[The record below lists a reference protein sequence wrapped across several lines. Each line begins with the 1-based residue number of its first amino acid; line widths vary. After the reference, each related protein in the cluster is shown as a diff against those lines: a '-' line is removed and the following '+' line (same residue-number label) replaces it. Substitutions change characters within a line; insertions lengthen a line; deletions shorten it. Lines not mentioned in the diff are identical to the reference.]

1 LLDRAS
7 DLLLGVDSGAP
18 RRQHEV
24 ELRPGATVVLFTD
37 GLVEHRDATL
47 DDGLDHL
54 LAAGADLAGRPV
66 DELCDELIARL
77 RPDLVDDIALL
88 ALRVRGQRV
97 AARMTPVLLAEVV
110 AASAA
115 VAATRS
121 RTAKA
126 QAIADL
132 LRRAA
137 RDEIEPVTSWLAG
150 EPRQGRLGVGRRT
163 LTARTTEPAAE
174 PSLTVAAVDRAL
186 TGLAGATGP
195 GSVARRDA
203 VLTGLTSAATA
214 EEQRFLL
221 RLLTGELR
229 QGALEGVVLD
239 AVAAA
244 AGVPAPAVRRA
255 FMLSGRLPE
264 TAALALGG
272 GQQTLAAV
280 RLEVGRP
287 LRPMLAGPASSLDDA
302 LGDLGALV
310 TVEHKLDG
318 ARIQVHRDGDD
329 VRVWT
334 RSLREITDG
343 VPELVERVR
352 ALPCRTVVLDGET
365 LALDDDGRPRAFQ
378 DTMSRF
384 GSYSPDAEVV
394 LSPFFFDVLHLDGRD
409 LLDEPLSVRLDALAG
424 LLAADEHAALRMPG
438 VREPDPAEAGRV
450 LADALAA
457 GHEGVVVK
465 SLDAPY
471 AAGRRG
477 RAWQKV
483 KPVHTLDLVVLGAE
497 WGYGRRSGTLSN
509 IHLGARDPDGGEP
522 VMVGKTFKGMT
533 DELLAWQTRTFPQ
546 HARECPDWGVV
557 LRPELVVEVAL
568 DGVQRS
574 PRYPGGVALRFAR
587 VLRYRPDK
595 TAAEA
600 DTIDAV
606 RALVA
611 GG

>member
-1 LLDRAS
+1 M
-7 DLLLGVDSGAP
+7 
-18 RRQHEV
+18 
-24 ELRPGATVVLFTD
+24 
-37 GLVEHRDATL
+37 
-47 DDGLDHL
+47 L
-54 LAAGADLAGRPV
+54 LAD
-66 DELCDELIARL
+66 
-77 RPDLVDDIALL
+77 
-88 ALRVRGQRV
+88 
-97 AARMTPVLLAEVV
+97 VV

-115 VAATRS
+115 VAGTRARS
-121 RTAKA
+121 AKA
-126 QAIADL
+126 AAIAVV

-137 RDEIEPVTSWLAG
+137 PDEVEPVTAWLAG
-150 EPRQGRLGVGRRT
+150 EPRQGRTGVGWRT
-163 LTARTTEPAAE
+163 LAARVGTPADG
-174 PSLTVAAVDRAL
+174 PILSVSDVDRAL
-186 TGLAGATGP
+186 TDLAAATGP

-203 VLTGLTSAATA
+203 VLTELFSRATDD
-214 EEQRFLL
+214 EQGFLV

-244 AGVPAPAVRRA
+244 AGVPAPVVRRA

-264 TAALALGG
+264 TASAALSGGSAALEEI
-272 GQQTLAAV
+272 

-287 LRPMLAGPASSLDDA
+287 VQPMLASPGSSLGAA
-302 LGDLGALV
+302 LDDLGTDV
-310 TVEHKLDG
+310 TVEYKLDG
-318 ARIQVHRDGDD
+318 ARIQVHRDGDE

-343 VPELVERVR
+343 VPELVERIR
-352 ALPCRTVVLDGET
+352 ALPCRTAVLDGET

-384 GSYSPDAEVV
+384 GSYSPDADVV
-394 LSPFFFDVLHLDGRD
+394 LSPFLFDVLHLDGRD
-409 LLDEPLSVRLDALAG
+409 LLDEPLAVRLDALAG
-424 LLAADEHAALRMPG
+424 LLADDEHAPLRMPG
-438 VREPDPAEAGRV
+438 VRSPTPDQADEV

-465 SLDAPY
+465 ALDAPY

-483 KPVHTLDLVVLGAE
+483 KPVHTLDLVVIGAE
-497 WGYGRRSGTLSN
+497 WGYGRRTGSLSN
-509 IHLGARDPDGGEP
+509 IHLGARDPDGAEP

-533 DELLAWQTRTFPQ
+533 DELLAWQTRTFPE
-546 HARECPDWGVV
+546 HAAAHEQWGVR
-557 LRPELVVEVAL
+557 LRPDLVVEIAV

-587 VLRYRPDK
+587 VVRYRPDK
-595 TAAEA
+595 TAADA

-606 RALVA
+606 RALLP